1 MVRRNDSQSK
11 KDEEVKTMDKMF
23 ELINSLN
30 ALTKAVTALTEKIT
44 SEYLNTFETIYDSEK
59 DEPQEITAKEQPT
72 PEQQTVTFEELRSR
86 LSEIS
91 RNGHTA
97 EVKELLRK
105 FGADK
110 LSDVAE
116 SDYTALLA
124 EAEVIANAG

>member
-1 MVRRNDSQSK
+1 MEAMMK
-11 KDEEVKTMDKMF
+11 
-23 ELINSLN
+23 IIN
-30 ALTKAVTALTEKIT
+30 ALSALTAALQEYT
-44 SEYLNTFETIYDSEK
+44 AQTTEGYLNTFEEIYNPET
-59 DEPQEITAKEQPT
+59 DEPQETTAKEQQT
-72 PEQQTVTFEELRSR
+72 PEPQPVTFVQLRSR

-116 SDYTALLA
+116 ADYTALLS
-124 EAEVIANAG
+124 EAEVL